1 MKPIPNI
8 NDILSDF
15 PEFEGIHPIANA
27 FPMQQPEDFWELV
40 ENIKTTG
47 LIHPIRRELGT
58 NLLIDGRNRLL
69 ACSITGTL
77 FEVEDVETK
86 RIYGMV
92 TGDNFHSKQYSAS
105 QKGMVAQKLKPFYEA
120 DAKERQIASGKEYGK
135 GSKVKVKI
143 PEPKQGQS
151 RDAAG
156 KAVGVSG
163 RYVSEEVQGRLCA
176 EIHVPK
182 RKQLDKQ

>member
-120 DAKERQIASGKEYGK
+120 DAKERQGKRTDLDPNIQE
-135 GSKVKVKI
+135 KI
-143 PEPKQGQS
+143 PECNSKSQ
-151 RDAAG
+151 
-156 KAVGVSG
+156 KAMT
-163 RYVSEEVQGRLCA
+163 A
-176 EIHVPK
+176 INMI
-182 RKQLDKQ
+182 